1 MDLIKINNAG
11 MIAEKLADMDN
22 YLWKTGE
29 RKLSQLKFGDIKN
42 KEDSK
47 YDLYKEIEMKAQKVL
62 SKDNKKAEDL
72 ENNY

>member
-1 MDLIKINNAG
+1 MNNVG
-11 MIAEKLADMDN
+11 MIADKLADMDN

-42 KEDSK
+42 KQTSK
-47 YDLYKEIEMKAQKVL
+47 FDLYQQIEMKAQKVL

-72 ENNY
+72 EKSY